1 MKKFWKATL
10 IPGLC
15 CIFAGL
21 VIGAVLI
28 TGFSDELIKYR
39 EEFSINEDNFW
50 KYFGAE
56 KIYGVTYK
64 SYELGDME
72 EAYYVEISKDEQ
84 ITGIDFSFAVGEVK
98 IKTGETME
106 VVVEDTFQDAIRS
119 EVRDGS
125 WYIEDRLA
133 ESGKLPVN
141 YTPKITITIP
151 SGTLFDDIDIYL
163 AAGALEAEEL
173 LAEEMKLEVDAGSM
187 KVYELEAAKSLVVKN
202 GAGEIKVYD
211 AVARNLEVNNGVGA
225 VSITGAVSG
234 HSTVECGIGEV
245 EIFLTDRERV
255 NFNYSVDCGIGK
267 VEIDNKKFT
276 GNAESFSTDHTEAD
290 YFELKCGIGH
300 IEIDVN
306 DN

>member
-39 EEFSINEDNFW
+39 DEFSINEDNFW
-50 KYFGAE
+50 KYFSWTGRS
-56 KIYGVTYK
+56 YGVTLKNYE
-64 SYELGDME
+64 SYYD
-72 EAYYVEISKDEQ
+72 EISEDEQ
-84 ITGIDFSFAVGEVK
+84 ITGIDFSFAVGEVE

-106 VVVEDTFQDAIRS
+106 VVVEDTFRNAIRS

-125 WYIEDRLA
+125 WYITDRLA

-163 AAGALEAEEL
+163 AAGTLTAAEL
-173 LAEEMKLEVDAGSM
+173 LAEKMKLEVDAGSM
-187 KVYELEAAKSLVVKN
+187 KVYELEAEKSLFVKN
-202 GAGEIKVYD
+202 GVGEIRLYD
-211 AVARNLEVNNGVGA
+211 AEAGNLEVNNGVGA
-225 VSITGAVSG
+225 ISITGAVSG
-234 HSTVECGIGEV
+234 HNTVECGIGEV
-245 EIFLTDRERV
+245 EISLTDRDRID
-255 NFNYSVDCGIGK
+255 FNYSIECGIGE
-267 VEIDNKKFT
+267 VEIGNKKFT
-276 GNAESFSTDHTEAD
+276 GNAENFAYDRTEAD
-290 YFELKCGIGH
+290 FFELNCGIGH

-306 DN
+306 DD